1 MAELARRGSPG
12 HLSSLF
18 EWLDAPWPSF
28 WPMSAQTFRVEAH
41 TKDGRCVVR
50 AELPGLDPDNDIEI
64 TVEAGVLTVHA
75 ERREERAEP
84 HRSEFRYGSMS
95 RSVAL
100 PPGADPDKI
109 TATYRQGI
117 LEVSVPVEAEQKL
130 RARRIAIRRRD

>member
-18 EWLDAPWPSF
+18 DWLDAPWPSF
-28 WPMSAQTFRVEAH
+28 WPMSAQTFRVEDY
-41 TKDGRCVVR
+41 TKDGRYVVR

-64 TVEAGVLTVHA
+64 TVEAGVLTIHA
-75 ERREERAEP
+75 ERREERTEP
-84 HRSEFRYGSMS
+84 YRSEFRYGSMT

-109 TATYRQGI
+109 TASYRQGI
-117 LEVSVPVEAEQKL
+117 LEVSIQVEAQQKPKG
-130 RARRIAIRRRD
+130 RRIAIRRRD